1 MRVDPAA
8 RPVALHHA
16 CLLFVAARHCRNAL
30 LPIDDELA
38 VLAREQARAGR
49 DLVSR
54 VLPLA
59 AVERL
64 SDAGRSE

>member
-1 MRVDPAA
+1 MRVDHVA

-16 CLLFVAARHCRNAL
+16 CLLFMAARHCRNAL

-49 DLVSR
+49 DLIGG

-59 AVERL
+59 AIERL
-64 SDAGRSE
+64 SDAGRSK